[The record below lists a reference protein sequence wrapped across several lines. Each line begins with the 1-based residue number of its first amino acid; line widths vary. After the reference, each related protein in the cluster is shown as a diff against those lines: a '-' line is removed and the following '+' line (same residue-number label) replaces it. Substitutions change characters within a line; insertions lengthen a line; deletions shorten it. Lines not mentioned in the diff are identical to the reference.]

1 MIKMDKILVIE
12 DDKDIAELIEFNL
25 RAENYRVEL
34 SHNGKEGLQR
44 AQKAPPDLI
53 LLDLMLPDLSG
64 LEICKELKRNDRTKH
79 IPILMVTAKG
89 TEVDRVVG
97 FELGADDYLAK
108 PFSTRELTLRV
119 KAILRRTQSKGA
131 ETPGEIQFGILSLDP
146 SKYEVRVQGE
156 LAKLTALEFKL
167 LKYLLDMKGRVATR
181 DMLLDRVW
189 GYDSELN
196 TRTVDTHI
204 KRLREK
210 LGEAGKYIETL
221 RGLGYRFVDILPP
234 Q

>member
-1 MIKMDKILVIE
+1 MEKILVIE

-25 RAENYRVEL
+25 RAENYRVEAV
-34 SHNGKEGLQR
+34 HNGREGLQR
-44 AQKAPPDLI
+44 AQKGLPDLI
-53 LLDLMLPDLSG
+53 LLDLMLPDLGG
-64 LEICKELKRNDRTKH
+64 LEICKELKRSKQTKH
-79 IPILMVTAKG
+79 IPIIMVTAKG
-89 TEVDRVVG
+89 GEVDKVVG

-119 KAILRRTQSKGA
+119 KAVLRRTQGKGQERGV
-131 ETPGEIQFGILSLDP
+131 ETQFGMLSVNPD
-146 SKYEVRVQGE
+146 KYEVKVRGRFV
-156 LAKLTALEFKL
+156 KLTALEFKL
-167 LKYLLDMKGRVATR
+167 LKYLFEMKGRVATR

-221 RGLGYRFVDILPP
+221 RGTGYRFVDVIPNE
-234 Q
+234 

>member
-1 MIKMDKILVIE
+1 MEKILVIE
-12 DDKDIAELIEFNL
+12 DDRDIAELMEFNL
-25 RAENYRVEL
+25 RAENFRVEL
-34 SHNGKEGLQR
+34 SHNGREGLQK
-44 AQKAPPDLI
+44 AQKGLPDLI
-53 LLDLMLPDLSG
+53 LLDLMLPDLNG
-64 LEICKELKRNDRTKH
+64 LEICKELKRDNRTKH

-89 TEVDRVVG
+89 TEMDRVVG

-108 PFSTRELTLRV
+108 PFSTRELILRV
-119 KAILRRTQSKGA
+119 KAILRRVQGKGQ
-131 ETPGEIQFGILSLDP
+131 EHLGEISFGILSIDP
-146 SKYEVRVQGE
+146 SKYEVKVSGQMI
-156 LAKLTALEFKL
+156 KLTALEFKL

-221 RGLGYRFVDILPP
+221 RGLGYRFVDAVTPE
-234 Q
+234 

>member
-1 MIKMDKILVIE
+1 MNKVLVIE
-12 DDKDIAELIEFNL
+12 DDRDIAELVEYNL
-25 RAENYRVEL
+25 KTENFRVEV
-34 SHNGKEGLQR
+34 SHNGREGLQR

-64 LEICKELKRNDRTKH
+64 LDICKTLKGNPQTKN
-79 IPILMVTAKG
+79 IPIIMVTAKG
-89 TEVDRVVG
+89 TETDRVVG
-97 FELGADDYLAK
+97 FELGADDYLTK
-108 PFSTRELTLRV
+108 PFSPRELTLRV
-119 KAILRRTQSKGA
+119 KAILRRSKGKTA
-131 ETPGEIQFGILSLDP
+131 GPAGYTVFGMLSFDP
-146 SKYEVRVQGE
+146 EKYEVKVKNQEIR
-156 LAKLTALEFKL
+156 LTALEFKL
-167 LKYLLDMKGRVATR
+167 LKYLFQMKGRVATR

-221 RGLGYRFVDILPP
+221 RGTGYRFVDEVPP
-234 Q
+234 DEA

>member
-1 MIKMDKILVIE
+1 MEKILVIE
-12 DDKDIAELIEFNL
+12 DDRDIAELIEFNL

-34 SHNGKEGLQR
+34 SHNGREGLQR
-44 AQKAPPDLI
+44 TQKLPPDLI

-64 LEICKELKRNDRTKH
+64 LEICKELKRNEKTKH
-79 IPILMVTAKG
+79 IPIIMVTAKG

-108 PFSTRELTLRV
+108 PFSTRELILRV
-119 KAILRRTQSKGA
+119 KAILRRAQGKSQ
-131 ETPGEIQFGILSLDP
+131 ERPGEVHIGILSLDP
-146 SKYEVRVQGE
+146 AKYEVKVKGQIV
-156 LAKLTALEFKL
+156 KLTALEFKL

-221 RGLGYRFVDILPP
+221 RGLGYRFVEVPE
-234 Q
+234 